1 MAKIP
6 PRVIAIAVTAAAAVA
21 TPFIGGWEGL
31 SRDPYTDLA
40 GYRTVCY
47 GETRV
52 NMRRYSDAECLAML
66 NKAVEEFANQVLQC
80 TPELA
85 YHPYALAAVTSGTYN
100 IGLQRYCT
108 STAAKLFKAG
118 DIRGGCNAMSAYNGV
133 TYEKPRTGLKCRQL
147 KSGKWFCEIPG
158 LVNRRKAERQLCLT
172 GL

>member
-1 MAKIP
+1 MKIP
-6 PRVIAIAVTAAAAVA
+6 AKVAAWASAGAVAIA
-21 TPFIGGWEGL
+21 TPFIAGWEG
-31 SRDPYTDLA
+31 RRNDHYTDLA

-52 NMRRYSDAECLAML
+52 EMRRYSDAECLAML

-85 YHPYALAAVTSGTYN
+85 YHPYALAAVTSGAYN

-158 LVNRRKAERQLCLT
+158 LVNRRKAETELCLT